1 MRSSE
6 NPVLRSHATV
16 GFDSVHSSGAQ
27 ARLLLASRL
36 RRRRCTIIIIIII
49 IVQWHSLILAT
60 AAATCTV
67 P

>member
-6 NPVLRSHATV
+6 TPAQRSHATV

-36 RRRRCTIIIIIII
+36 RRRRCTIIIIII
-49 IVQWHSLILAT
+49 VQWHSLILAT

>member
-36 RRRRCTIIIIIII
+36 RRRRCTIIIIII
-49 IVQWHSLILAT
+49 VQWHSLILAT

>member
-27 ARLLLASRL
+27 ARLLQASRL
-36 RRRRCTIIIIIII
+36 RRRRCTIIII

>member
-6 NPVLRSHATV
+6 NLALRSHATV

-36 RRRRCTIIIIIII
+36 RRRRCTIII
-49 IVQWHSLILAT
+49 VQWHSLILAT